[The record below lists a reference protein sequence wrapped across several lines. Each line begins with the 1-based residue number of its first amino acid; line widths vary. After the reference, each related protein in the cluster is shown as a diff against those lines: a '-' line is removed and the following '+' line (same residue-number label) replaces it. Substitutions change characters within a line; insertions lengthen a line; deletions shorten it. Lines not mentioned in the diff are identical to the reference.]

1 MIDDCTAVIMAG
13 GDSRRM
19 GRDKASLP
27 LGEQTLIEH
36 VATAL
41 NPVFGKVWVS
51 VRRHRPEI
59 DLPQVCDLVPD
70 AGPLAGLCASLAKV
84 ASAGAEAT
92 TWIFVVATDMP
103 FVQSRLIERL
113 AQERK
118 GFDAVVPV
126 VDGHPQPLA
135 AFYSTA
141 ALPTLERVLAGDGK
155 HSLRAAF
162 ERLNVCYVDQSRL
175 QESDPGLRSFIDLD
189 TPQELDR
196 ARQELSAW
204 TFSTRL
210 SPPATLRTGVVP
222 H

>member
-27 LGEQTLIEH
+27 LGEQSLIEH
-36 VATAL
+36 VAAAL
-41 NPVFGKVWVS
+41 NPVFGKVFVS
-51 VRRHRPEI
+51 VRRPRPDI
-59 DLPQVCDLVPD
+59 DLPQICDLVPD

-84 ASAGAEAT
+84 ASSGDAAT
-92 TWIFVVATDMP
+92 SWIFVVATDMP
-103 FVQSRLIERL
+103 FVQGRLIERL
-113 AQERK
+113 AQERE

-141 ALPTLERVLAGDGK
+141 ALPALERVLAGDGK
-155 HSLRAAF
+155 HSLRAAL

-175 QESDPGLRSFIDLD
+175 QESDPALRSFVDLD

-196 ARQELSAW
+196 ARRELSAC
-204 TFSTRL
+204 
-210 SPPATLRTGVVP
+210 
-222 H
+222 